1 MRAVSAL
8 SIAVAT
14 LVVGC
19 EGVPDL
25 HFAGPEDAATSELDA
40 TIGALDSSG
49 GQSIPDATIAA
60 DAHVDDDAQQPAVDS
75 ALPPPPSDA
84 AASCPNNPPA
94 GVTCCGSTECK
105 GTSAQ
110 CNNCMECQFCA
121 SEGVCCPSAHPP
133 QLGTCATKLS
143 DCP

>member
-1 MRAVSAL
+1 MRAVTAL
-8 SIAVAT
+8 LIGIAAA

-25 HFAGPEDAATSELDA
+25 RFAGPEDAATAPPLDA

-60 DAHVDDDAQQPAVDS
+60 DVHEDDDAHQPSVDS
-75 ALPPPPSDA
+75 ALPPSDA

-94 GVTCCGSTECK
+94 GVTCCGSIACK
-105 GTSAQ
+105 GTNAQ
-110 CNNCMECQFCA
+110 CNCNQCQFCA
-121 SEGVCCPSAHPP
+121 SEGVCCPSVHPP
-133 QLGTCATKLS
+133 PGTCATKVS
-143 DCP
+143 DCPP